1 MGQNNNSDSRK
12 DNNDSNTNNKK
23 KSRLKVY
30 IPLALVILIVLGFA
44 VYWYIEY
51 TKYVS
56 TDDAHVDSDQV
67 SVSSKIMG
75 RIVHLYGNEGDSVE
89 KGEMLAELDSS
100 DLVAQKDRIFALKEQ
115 TISSKTQAEAKYNF
129 DRQNIKV
136 LEVNVQ
142 KSLDD
147 YNRANDQFSK
157 NVISKEQ
164 FEHMQKA
171 YESAKAQLEAAN
183 TQLSVSRAQ
192 IGSAIA
198 SIQSADAQIKVVE
211 TQLNNT
217 RIYAPMDGV
226 IAKRWLLPG
235 DVVQPG
241 QSIFTVTNDSNFWI
255 AVYLEETKMEHIR
268 LNQKAT
274 FTIDAFPGKT
284 FYGKVFFIGSNTA
297 SEFSLIPPNNA
308 SGNFTKVTQR
318 VPLKISIEGTEEG
331 DKPGSFKLASGMS
344 AVIKI
349 KKQ

>member
-1 MGQNNNSDSRK
+1 MEQLNNKN
-12 DNNDSNTNNKK
+12 DNNTNNKK

-30 IPLALVILIVLGFA
+30 IPLAFVIIVVIAIAL
-44 VYWYIEY
+44 YWYIEY
-51 TKYVS
+51 SKYVS

-75 RIVHLYGNEGDSVE
+75 RIVHLYGDEGDSVK
-89 KGEMLAELDSS
+89 KGELLAELDSS
-100 DLVAQKDRIFALKEQ
+100 DLVAQKNQFYALREQ
-115 TISSKTQAEAKYNF
+115 TVSSRIQAEAKF
-129 DRQNIKV
+129 DFDKQNIKV

-142 KSLDD
+142 KSIDD
-147 YNRANDQFSK
+147 YNRAKDQFSK
-157 NVISKEQ
+157 DVISKEQ
-164 FEHMQKA
+164 FEHIQKA

-192 IGSAIA
+192 IGSTIA
-198 SIQSADAQIKVVE
+198 SIQNADAQIKVVE

-255 AVYLEETKMEHIR
+255 AVYLEETKMEHIS

-274 FTIDAFPGKT
+274 FTVDAYPGKT
-284 FYGKVFFIGSNTA
+284 FYGKIFFIGSNTA

-331 DKPGSFKLASGMS
+331 DKPDAFKLMSGMS

-349 KKQ
+349 RKQ